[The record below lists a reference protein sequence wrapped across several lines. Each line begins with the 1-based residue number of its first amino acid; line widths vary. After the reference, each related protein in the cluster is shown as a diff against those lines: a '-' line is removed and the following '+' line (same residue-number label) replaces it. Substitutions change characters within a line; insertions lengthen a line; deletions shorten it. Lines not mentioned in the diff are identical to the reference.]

1 MFYFKICFVKKFVS
15 SKSMFRQKF
24 VLLKSLLHRKSCF
37 DEKFWQK
44 VFIFVEK
51 FVSLKSFF
59 RKKVCFVE
67 NFVSSKKLFM
77 IDFRQMVTC
86 HVFFGRNQCKFS
98 PWNQICWNF
107 KDPTRIKW
115 VMAIFLCL
123 KRPLQLSQELSVHE
137 DYVNRKKT
145 P

>member
-1 MFYFKICFVKKFVS
+1 MFHQKVCFVK
-15 SKSMFRQKF
+15 MF
-24 VLLKSLLHRKSCF
+24 VLLKSLLHGKSCF
-37 DEKFWQK
+37 H
-44 VFIFVEK
+44 EK
-51 FVSLKSFF
+51 FVSLTKSLFCRKVCFFEKFTSLKSFF